1 MPKASTSRPLPQ
13 RKTRSYA
20 YSDRPPLSRRHT
32 SSSSSLLDQD
42 DHPAGS
48 TAITPVNILACFRES
63 PRPCVNQD
71 LLDKLKPLREERF
84 LLYGSAHPKAISY
97 ATAISVII
105 GTPWKIRTAEQAR
118 SLPKVGEKIVTKIE
132 EYLRTGE
139 IDDAIR
145 AGNNSKALALK
156 DMSAVHG
163 VGHVMANSLYTK
175 GLRSLQEMR
184 DSKQWEKEFQW
195 HDDIQQKMPRHEVE
209 SIHEFIKI
217 QIEKVEPGATTLL
230 CGGYRRG
237 KELSNDVDI
246 LITYAENDGKERG
259 VLATLVERLRVKGF
273 IPHDGVLS
281 LHTPATERTI
291 TSNRPAS
298 SFDSLDKALIIFR
311 HPANGTTRKRDHWRR
326 VDLVVARWP
335 QWGAA
340 VVGWT
345 GECGGCTLERRISH
359 HGRFFFFDHWA
370 HHSHV
375 GSTQFERDLRLQAKK
390 KSVGIS
396 QCPFQVIG
404 LTDPLLPLSLRNL
417 KFDSGGIHSRLTGE
431 VIRAA
436 TEEDVFK
443 VLGVPYLRM
452 S

>member
-1 MPKASTSRPLPQ
+1 MPKAPTSRSIPKPTTQ
-13 RKTRSYA
+13 PCPDSA
-20 YSDRPPLSRRHT
+20 RPRLSRRQT
-32 SSSSSLLDQD
+32 SSSASQPDLDGQQ
-42 DHPAGS
+42 
-48 TAITPVNILACFRES
+48 TTTITPVNILACFRES
-63 PRPCVNQD
+63 SRPCANQG
-71 LLDKLKPLREERF
+71 LVDKLKPLKEERF
-84 LLYGSAHPKAISY
+84 LLYGSKGLEVGKSGVERRARTILTNILHGSIPGGHPKAISY

-118 SLPKVGEKIVTKIE
+118 TLPKVGEKIVTKID

-139 IDDAIR
+139 IDDAVR
-145 AGNNSKALALK
+145 AANNPKVLALK
-156 DMSAVHG
+156 AMSAVHG
-163 VGHVMANSLYTK
+163 VGHVIANTLYTK
-175 GLRSLQEMR
+175 GLRSLEDMR
-184 DSKQWEKEFQW
+184 KSKQWEREFQW
-195 HDDIQQKMPRHEVE
+195 HDDIQQKMPRHEVD

-217 QIEKVEPGATTLL
+217 QIEKVEPRATTLL

-246 LITYAENDGKERG
+246 LITYAEKDGKERG
-259 VLATLVERLRVKGF
+259 VLAKLVERLSVK
-273 IPHDGVLS
+273 DGVLS

-345 GECGGCTLERRISH
+345 G
-359 HGRFFFFDHWA
+359 
-370 HHSHV
+370 
-375 GSTQFERDLRLQAKK
+375 STQFERDIRLHARKK
-390 KSVGIS
+390 
-396 QCPFQVIG
+396 
-404 LTDPLLPLSLRNL
+404 NL
-417 KFDSGGIHSRLTGE
+417 KFDSGGIHSRATGE
-431 VIRAA
+431 VIQAA

-443 VLGVPYLRM
+443 VLGVPYLRKPPYGEGFGYVYGADIVIILFHH
-452 S
+452 SS

>member
-1 MPKASTSRPLPQ
+1 MSPSKNKNKNKFDTKVATRCEHNFAQESKKPARTMSAPSCAVKGEVAYSPLMLEGPEDPLRREPVVSTSNKAKQNATPESAPRVARTAPKVAVDSSEETARRGCPGGSIYRYRTVTTQL
-13 RKTRSYA
+13 
-20 YSDRPPLSRRHT
+20 DRALRN
-32 SSSSSLLDQD
+32 DD

-63 PRPCVNQD
+63 PRLCVNQC
-71 LLDKLKPLREERF
+71 LVDKLKLLREERF

-139 IDDAIR
+139 IDDAVR
-145 AGNNSKALALK
+145 VGNNSKVLALK

-259 VLATLVERLRVKGF
+259 VLARLVERLRVKGF
-273 IPHDGVLS
+273 IPPDGVLS
-281 LHTPATERTI
+281 LHT
-291 TSNRPAS
+291 
-298 SFDSLDKALIIFR
+298 
-311 HPANGTTRKRDHWRR
+311 RK
-326 VDLVVARWP
+326 
-335 QWGAA
+335 
-340 VVGWT
+340 
-345 GECGGCTLERRISH
+345 
-359 HGRFFFFDHWA
+359 
-370 HHSHV
+370 
-375 GSTQFERDLRLQAKK
+375 
-390 KSVGIS
+390 
-396 QCPFQVIG
+396 
-404 LTDPLLPLSLRNL
+404 
-417 KFDSGGIHSRLTGE
+417 
-431 VIRAA
+431 
-436 TEEDVFK
+436 
-443 VLGVPYLRM
+443 
-452 S
+452 

>member
-48 TAITPVNILACFRES
+48 TAITPVNILACFRKS

-71 LLDKLKPLREERF
+71 LVDKLKPLREERF

-195 HDDIQQKMPRHEVE
+195 HDNIQQKMPRHEVE

-259 VLATLVERLRVKGF
+259 VLATLVERLRVSYPTTAEWYYEEERSLEKGRL
-273 IPHDGVLS
+273 GRG
-281 LHTPATERTI
+281 EM
-291 TSNRPAS
+291 
-298 SFDSLDKALIIFR
+298 
-311 HPANGTTRKRDHWRR
+311 
-326 VDLVVARWP
+326 
-335 QWGAA
+335 AA
-340 VVGWT
+340 V
-345 GECGGCTLERRISH
+345 GG
-359 HGRFFFFDHWA
+359 GGGGVD
-370 HHSHV
+370 
-375 GSTQFERDLRLQAKK
+375 G
-390 KSVGIS
+390 
-396 QCPFQVIG
+396 
-404 LTDPLLPLSLRNL
+404 NL

-443 VLGVPYLRM
+443 VLGVPYLPPELRNADP
-452 S
+452 

>member
-13 RKTRSYA
+13 RTTRSYA

-32 SSSSSLLDQD
+32 SSSSSQLDQD

-48 TAITPVNILACFRES
+48 TAIALVNILACFRES

-71 LLDKLKPLREERF
+71 LVDKLKPLREERF

-118 SLPKVGEKIVTKIE
+118 SLPKVGEKIVAKIE

-139 IDDAIR
+139 IDDAVR

-195 HDDIQQKMPRHEVE
+195 HDDIQQKMPRHEVK

-259 VLATLVERLRVKGF
+259 VLARLVERLRVK
-273 IPHDGVLS
+273 
-281 LHTPATERTI
+281 ERII

-311 HPANGTTRKRDHWRR
+311 HPANGITRKRDHWRR

-345 GECGGCTLERRISH
+345 G
-359 HGRFFFFDHWA
+359 
-370 HHSHV
+370 
-375 GSTQFERDLRLQAKK
+375 STQFERDLRLQAKK
-390 KSVGIS
+390 K
-396 QCPFQVIG
+396 
-404 LTDPLLPLSLRNL
+404 NL